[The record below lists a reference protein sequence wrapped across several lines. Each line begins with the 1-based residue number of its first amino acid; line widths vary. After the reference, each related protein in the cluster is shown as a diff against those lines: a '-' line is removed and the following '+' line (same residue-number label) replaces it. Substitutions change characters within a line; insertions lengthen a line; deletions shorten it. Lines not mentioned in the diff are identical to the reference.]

1 MKKAPSAPADS
12 SGFERGQLAL
22 EGERHLSKA
31 IVVLSNT
38 AVAVEGLADC
48 EPTGNTSLSG
58 VGSGGDNHKEAL
70 AHSRRRRDGARERGD
85 TSLDMIRK
93 AGINASL
100 LNTPRDGFD
109 DGDGQAERRR
119 TRGVALRNDVAFW
132 CLGLINNSSYV
143 IMMAVAKDI
152 APSAVGV
159 VFLADVAPT
168 MLIKVSAPY
177 W

>member
-1 MKKAPSAPADS
+1 MKKAPSASADS
-12 SGFERGQLAL
+12 SGIEIGQLAL

-31 IVVLSNT
+31 IVVVSNS
-38 AVAVEGLADC
+38 AVAGEGLAYC
-48 EPTGNTSLSG
+48 ESTGKTLLSG
-58 VGSGGDNHKEAL
+58 VGSGGNNHKEEL
-70 AHSRRRRDGARERGD
+70 AQSRRRRDGARERGD

-93 AGINASL
+93 AGISASL
-100 LNTPRDGFD
+100 LNTPPDDFD

-159 VFLADVAPT
+159 VFFAAVAPT
-168 MLIKVSAPY
+168 IFIKVSAPY